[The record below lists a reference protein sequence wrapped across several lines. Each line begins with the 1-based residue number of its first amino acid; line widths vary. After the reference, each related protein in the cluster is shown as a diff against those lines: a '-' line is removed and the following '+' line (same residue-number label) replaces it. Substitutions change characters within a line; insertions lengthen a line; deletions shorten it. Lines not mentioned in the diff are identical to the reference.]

1 MKNKLLTIDDLTN
14 FCKEQKLRA
23 FDAEKEGYPLRVQI
37 PAQFAID
44 KEVKDEKTLFAY
56 IQVMHTGVNRNKSSF
71 TDEAAEE
78 CMSSLAYKPLLADF
92 TDINGELDFTTHAFT
107 IDDNGEIEYQERQVG
122 CFTADKPYMKDDEE
136 HEGRK
141 NVYAKVAIPREYT
154 KAAEIIERKDGTKV
168 SVEVDIN
175 KMAFDGRSK
184 IMTIESAEIIGCT
197 LLGVSPKDGSEIA
210 EGMENAHIQLEDF
223 SAENNAMTFFLDENI
238 VKIIKDSV
246 KEAFNDIQYSQG
258 KEEDVQMN
266 HFEELLQKYG
276 KTVEEVTFEYDGLTD
291 EELDAKFA
299 ELFGEVE
306 ASEEAV
312 ETATEAEAES
322 AETEESTEDNAEAE
336 VNEAEVVP
344 EENSLKMSV
353 NIDGVTKE
361 FSISLVGKLNAL
373 YNLVNATYGET
384 DNDFYDVDAYDD
396 DKIVIMHGMMSGR
409 HFKQSYNV
417 KKDVFSLKG
426 DRCECFAQYLTED
439 EIKQLDNMKQ
449 NYAETAEKLAKFEGE
464 PEKMAVLESEEYSDI
479 AETEEFQA
487 LKAVENHF
495 DLTVDEIRTKADE
508 IMLSYA
514 KAHKLGFSAQINNS
528 DSGVSMKVVPIIDKK
543 AVVGRYGRTFS

>member
-14 FCKEQKLRA
+14 FCKEQKLRT
-23 FDAEKEGYPLRVQI
+23 FDAGKEGYSLRVQL
-37 PAQFAID
+37 PAQFSID
-44 KEVKDEKTLFAY
+44 KEDKDEKTLFAY

-71 TDEAAEE
+71 TDEAAKE
-78 CMSSLAYKPLLADF
+78 CMSTLAYKPLLADF

-107 IDDNGEIEYQERQVG
+107 INDEGEIEYQERQVG
-122 CFTADKPYMKDDEE
+122 CFTSDKPYMKDDEE

-141 NVYAKVAIPREYT
+141 NVFAKVAIPREYT

-197 LLGVSPKDGSEIA
+197 LLGTNPQTGESVL
-210 EGMENAHIQLEDF
+210 EGMENSHIQLEDF
-223 SAENNAMTFFLDENI
+223 SAENNAMTFSLDENI

-246 KEAFNDIQYSQG
+246 KEAFNDIQHSQG

-306 ASEEAV
+306 ASGEA
-312 ETATEAEAES
+312 ETGAEAEGVE
-322 AETEESTEDNAEAE
+322 AEEGAEENAEAE
-336 VNEAEVVP
+336 ADETGVVP

-361 FSISLVGKLNAL
+361 FSISLVSKFNAL
-373 YNLVNATYGET
+373 YNLVNATYGES
-384 DNDFYDVDAYDD
+384 DNDFYDVDAYDE
-396 DKIVIMHGMMSGR
+396 DKVVFMHGMFSGR
-409 HFKQSYNV
+409 HFKQSYSV
-417 KKDVFSLKG
+417 KKDVYSLKG

-439 EIKQLDNMKQ
+439 EMKQLDAMKQ
-449 NYAETAEKLAKFEGE
+449 NYAEVTEKLAKYENE

-487 LKAVENHF
+487 LKATEGHF
-495 DLTVDEIRTKADE
+495 DLSVDEIRAKADE

-514 KAHKLGFSAQINNS
+514 KAHKLGFSAQISNS
-528 DSGVSMKVVPIIDKK
+528 NSGIPMKVVPIIEKS
-543 AVVGRYGRTFS
+543 AVVGRYGKTFS